1 MNYPILLGDKKV
13 ITNYKISAI
22 PQFFIM
28 DKKGDIYN
36 KYVGFTPG
44 MEELWEKD
52 IEKLLK

>member
-1 MNYPILLGDKKV
+1 MGQSNATGIAEWRFLEEKAP
-13 ITNYKISAI
+13 
-22 PQFFIM
+22 
-28 DKKGDIYN
+28 DIYN